1 MTNGIPIPFKTEKQ
15 HLLPRSGTQSPLRLL
30 AIVAISIF
38 ATEAAVMLA
47 FMWLPPLTA
56 QMEVI
61 VDSILLTVLV
71 SPILYLFLFRP
82 LSAHIAALQKA
93 QDLLQQQRGHLEEEV
108 QHRTAE
114 LNIKGQTTVS
124 PSMRSSWLLQ
134 LCNTL

>member
-1 MTNGIPIPFKTEKQ
+1 MAMTNGIPIQFKTEKQ

-56 QMEVI
+56 QLEVI

-82 LSAHIAALQKA
+82 LSAHIAALQKE
-93 QDLLQQQRGHLEEEV
+93 DLLQQQRD
-108 QHRTAE
+108 
-114 LNIKGQTTVS
+114 
-124 PSMRSSWLLQ
+124 
-134 LCNTL
+134 